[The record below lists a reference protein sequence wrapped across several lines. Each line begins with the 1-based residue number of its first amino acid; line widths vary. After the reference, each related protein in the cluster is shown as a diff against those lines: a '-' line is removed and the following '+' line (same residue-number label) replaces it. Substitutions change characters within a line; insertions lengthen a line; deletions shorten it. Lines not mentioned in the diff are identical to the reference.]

1 MTCPICDHDWEL
13 NRCLTCNIGI
23 GTSGKPFI
31 PGCYCLLCEAARA
44 GEVTIEGLTAAEVVA
59 EFKALDPQA

>member
-1 MTCPICDHDWEL
+1 
-13 NRCLTCNIGI
+13 
-23 GTSGKPFI
+23 
-31 PGCYCLLCEAARA
+31 LLCEAARA